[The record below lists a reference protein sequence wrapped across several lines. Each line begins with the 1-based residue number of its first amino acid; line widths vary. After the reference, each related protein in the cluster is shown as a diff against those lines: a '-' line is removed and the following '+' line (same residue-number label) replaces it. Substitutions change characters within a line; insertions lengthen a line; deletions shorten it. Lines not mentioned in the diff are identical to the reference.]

1 MPLQRAAGRALIPGR
16 DAKQGPCP
24 GRQGGGAWALQAW
37 AGSKADEE
45 GGPLWGPRTLRGH
58 CPQMT
63 LQTQQGG
70 RLCSAPELGD
80 SEEMG

>member
-1 MPLQRAAGRALIPGR
+1 MGQSRPTGRERNPVR
-16 DAKQGPCP
+16 VRHRGPR
-24 GRQGGGAWALQAW
+24 RQGGGAWALQAW